1 MPSNN
6 CAIIVTLDV
15 VALRLFEQNDKT
27 SAAIPFANAIQHIES
42 AHQKKESAVSE
53 HPNRP
58 SLVDE
63 LLEQIGHVL
72 PQASA
77 LGSEA
82 KMQLHGVLQQVFAK
96 MDLLTREEFAAQ
108 QRALE
113 RAEQKIAELELIV
126 KALEARQAD
135 DPAPTAP

>member
-6 CAIIVTLDV
+6 CAIIVTPDV
-15 VALRLFEQNDKT
+15 VAQRLFEQNDKT
-27 SAAIPFANAIQHIES
+27 SAATPFASAIQHIES

>member
-1 MPSNN
+1 M
-6 CAIIVTLDV
+6 
-15 VALRLFEQNDKT
+15 
-27 SAAIPFANAIQHIES
+27 
-42 AHQKKESAVSE
+42 SE
-53 HPNRP
+53 HSKRP
-58 SLVDE
+58 TLIDD

-82 KMQLHGVLQQVFAK
+82 RAQLQGVLQQVFSR

-113 RAEQKIAELELIV
+113 RAEQKITELELIV
-126 KALEARQAD
+126 KALEARVTEQQTDAANAPSTQN
-135 DPAPTAP
+135 PAPNDP

>member
-1 MPSNN
+1 M
-6 CAIIVTLDV
+6 
-15 VALRLFEQNDKT
+15 
-27 SAAIPFANAIQHIES
+27 
-42 AHQKKESAVSE
+42 SE
-53 HPNRP
+53 HHNRP

-77 LGSEA
+77 LGGEA
-82 KMQLHGVLQQVFAK
+82 KMQLQGVLQQVFAK
-96 MDLLTREEFAAQ
+96 MDLLTREDFAAQ

-126 KALEARQAD
+126 NALEARQIDQQGDPQKPAKSAKPKTTPD
-135 DPAPTAP
+135 DPAPTVP

>member
-1 MPSNN
+1 M
-6 CAIIVTLDV
+6 
-15 VALRLFEQNDKT
+15 
-27 SAAIPFANAIQHIES
+27 
-42 AHQKKESAVSE
+42 SE

-77 LGSEA
+77 LGGEA

-96 MDLLTREEFAAQ
+96 MDLLTREEFSAQ

-126 KALEARQAD
+126 NALEARQLD
-135 DPAPTAP
+135 DPAPTTP